1 MPLPL
6 TTPWY
11 REMTRHHW
19 WVVIVATL
27 GWLFDGMDQRLFVL
41 ARTPALRDLLPGL
54 SEVEI
59 TAHAGYVTMIFIFG
73 WATGG
78 LIFGM
83 LGDRI
88 GRVRTMMLTI
98 LLYAAFTGLSAF
110 ARGWWDFAFFRFLC
124 GIGIGGEYAAG
135 VALVAEVVPA
145 RARPYCLGLLQG
157 LGALGHLI
165 ASWISIYLG
174 PQSDFHGVAGW
185 RVLFVLGILPAVL
198 AVLVRLRLRE
208 SDSWLVA
215 RDNARKAAV
224 ARRAG
229 SVDWVQGQLG
239 DFTAIFR
246 DRRLRFHLLIG
257 MLLGLA
263 GQTGLW
269 GIGYWTPELIRN
281 AQLELVRDQVVAQK
295 SVAAPEIARIQS
307 LNLNQLAL
315 ATVGDES
322 GAKVM
327 ASQWRME
334 SDRLVGRGT
343 LLQDIAGMF
352 GIYAFTF
359 FTARVGRRP
368 AFILAYLLALGATT
382 WTFGR
387 LSKPGDVYWMLP
399 MLGFCVSSIYG
410 GFAIYF
416 PELFPTRLRSTGI
429 GFCYNVARYI
439 TALGPLTLGKLAVLY
454 AGMGFA
460 VPLRPAAITLSSI
473 FLVGVVTVFFAPETK
488 DKPLPE

>member
-1 MPLPL
+1 MPPPL
-6 TTPWY
+6 DPPWY
-11 REMTRHHW
+11 REMTRPHW
-19 WVVIVATL
+19 WVVVVATL
-27 GWLFDGMDQRLFVL
+27 GWLFDGMDQRIFVL
-41 ARTPALRDLLPGL
+41 ARTPALRELLPGL
-54 SEVEI
+54 TEVQL
-59 TAHAGYVTMIFIFG
+59 TAHAGYITMIFIFG

-78 LIFGM
+78 LIFGL

-88 GRVRTMMLTI
+88 GRARTMMLTI
-98 LLYAAFTGLSAF
+98 LIYAAFTGFSAL
-110 ARGWWDFAFFRFLC
+110 AHGWWDFALYRFLC

-135 VALVAEVVPA
+135 VALVAEVVPN

-157 LGALGHLI
+157 LGALGHLL
-165 ASWISIYLG
+165 ASWISLYIG
-174 PQSDFHGVAGW
+174 PESDVYGIAGW
-185 RVLFVLGILPAVL
+185 RILFLIGITPALL

-208 SDSWLVA
+208 SDAWLLA
-215 RDNARKAAV
+215 RETARKDAADRL
-224 ARRAG
+224 ARAG
-229 SVDWVQGQLG
+229 VAPPGQLG
-239 DFTAIFR
+239 DLTSIFR
-246 DRRLRFHLLIG
+246 DQRLRFHLLIG

-269 GIGYWTPELIRN
+269 GIGYWTPELIRH
-281 AQLELVRDQVVAQK
+281 AQLELVRDQVAAQK
-295 SVAAPEIARIQS
+295 EAPAPEVARIRS
-307 LNLNQLAL
+307 LNWTQLAL
-315 ATVGDES
+315 ATVGDDA
-322 GAKVM
+322 GAK
-327 ASQWRME
+327 ALARQWRME
-334 SDRLVGRGT
+334 SDRLVARGT

-368 AFILAYLLALGATT
+368 AFALAYLLALGATI

-416 PELFPTRLRSTGI
+416 PELFPTRLRSTGV

-454 AGMGFA
+454 AGLGFA

-473 FLVGVVTVFFAPETK
+473 FLVGVVTVLFAPETK
-488 DKPLPE
+488 DKPLPG